1 MYNPPVIEHE
11 ILSLWEKNKI
21 FDRLKKKN
29 AGKKRFPFIDGPIT
43 ANNSMG
49 VHHAWGRTYKDVYQR
64 FKAMQG
70 YDQRYQNG
78 FDCQGLWVEVEAE
91 KDLKFNSK
99 KDIEKYGLEKFSKY
113 CKDRVNKFAGIQT
126 KQSIRLGQWMDWD
139 NSYYTMSDANI
150 EYIWH
155 FLKKCH
161 EKGWLYRGN
170 KVMPW
175 CTRCGTSS
183 SQHEMTDS
191 YKEVS
196 HVSVYLKLP
205 IKNKSKEY
213 FLVWTTTPWTL
224 TSNTALAVNPG
235 LDYIKARQDKNI
247 YYISK
252 KTADL
257 VLGKNYEALEVV
269 KGKHLIGLDY
279 LGPYD
284 HLQIQKDVEHK
295 VVGWKDVGEE
305 EGTGIVHIAPG
316 CGEEDYELGKK
327 EKLSVIS
334 PIDEDGTYLKGFDWL
349 TGKNVSNIT
358 KDIINDLETRGKLFK
373 TQQYMHRYPYCWRC
387 GESLVFRLVNEW
399 FISSNEIRPLMK
411 KEAEKVIWY
420 PEHNSK
426 LMQDWLNNMGDWS
439 ISRKR
444 YWGLP
449 LPVWECESCNNI
461 MIIGSVNEMKE
472 KAVSGLN
479 QLKELHRPW
488 IDNVVLKCDKCN
500 GKSYR
505 TPDTGDCWLDAGIV
519 PFSTLKYLEDKKY
532 WEKWFPAELVIEMRE
547 QIRLWFYSVLFM
559 SVPLEGKT
567 PYTRVL
573 AYEKVHDEKGE
584 PMHKSKG
591 NAIWFD
597 EAVEKMGA
605 DVMRWMYVKHNPH
618 FNLNFGYKG
627 AAEVKHILNL
637 LLNINSYVKEAL
649 ISNKYKEKKPKK
661 LEIEDEWIL
670 SRLVNLNK
678 HVITNMDELKPH
690 VASRALEDFFVN
702 DLSRTYIQFIRDR
715 VQKDGKNR
723 ESALYCLNNALKHT
737 ILMMAPF
744 TPFLAEHL
752 HQQDR
757 QLDKTLPESIFLV
770 DWHEAHYKTNSELE
784 NSMED
789 AKQVIQLILAD
800 REKAGLGIRWP
811 LSQATVKAEKPEKLE
826 RFEELIKSQTNVKK
840 IKFEKGKLSLNLNKL
855 LTPELE
861 KEGYTREVTRRIQ
874 ALRKKAG
881 LKKQDKIILYIKSDY
896 KLNEEEIKEQC
907 GVKTFKILN
916 TRFKDNFK
924 VKNESFEIGLNVVN
938 N

>member
-295 VVGWKDVGEE
+295 
-305 EGTGIVHIAPG
+305 
-316 CGEEDYELGKK
+316 
-327 EKLSVIS
+327 
-334 PIDEDGTYLKGFDWL
+334 
-349 TGKNVSNIT
+349 
-358 KDIINDLETRGKLFK
+358 
-373 TQQYMHRYPYCWRC
+373 
-387 GESLVFRLVNEW
+387 
-399 FISSNEIRPLMK
+399 
-411 KEAEKVIWY
+411 
-420 PEHNSK
+420 
-426 LMQDWLNNMGDWS
+426 
-439 ISRKR
+439 
-444 YWGLP
+444 
-449 LPVWECESCNNI
+449 
-461 MIIGSVNEMKE
+461 
-472 KAVSGLN
+472 
-479 QLKELHRPW
+479 
-488 IDNVVLKCDKCN
+488 
-500 GKSYR
+500 
-505 TPDTGDCWLDAGIV
+505 
-519 PFSTLKYLEDKKY
+519 
-532 WEKWFPAELVIEMRE
+532 
-547 QIRLWFYSVLFM
+547 
-559 SVPLEGKT
+559 
-567 PYTRVL
+567 
-573 AYEKVHDEKGE
+573 
-584 PMHKSKG
+584 
-591 NAIWFD
+591 
-597 EAVEKMGA
+597 
-605 DVMRWMYVKHNPH
+605 
-618 FNLNFGYKG
+618 
-627 AAEVKHILNL
+627 
-637 LLNINSYVKEAL
+637 
-649 ISNKYKEKKPKK
+649 
-661 LEIEDEWIL
+661 
-670 SRLVNLNK
+670 
-678 HVITNMDELKPH
+678 
-690 VASRALEDFFVN
+690 
-702 DLSRTYIQFIRDR
+702 
-715 VQKDGKNR
+715 
-723 ESALYCLNNALKHT
+723 
-737 ILMMAPF
+737 
-744 TPFLAEHL
+744 
-752 HQQDR
+752 
-757 QLDKTLPESIFLV
+757 
-770 DWHEAHYKTNSELE
+770 
-784 NSMED
+784 
-789 AKQVIQLILAD
+789 
-800 REKAGLGIRWP
+800 
-811 LSQATVKAEKPEKLE
+811 
-826 RFEELIKSQTNVKK
+826 
-840 IKFEKGKLSLNLNKL
+840 
-855 LTPELE
+855 
-861 KEGYTREVTRRIQ
+861 
-874 ALRKKAG
+874 
-881 LKKQDKIILYIKSDY
+881 
-896 KLNEEEIKEQC
+896 
-907 GVKTFKILN
+907 
-916 TRFKDNFK
+916 
-924 VKNESFEIGLNVVN
+924 EIGRASCRERV
-938 N
+938 